1 MNGSDQVPPNEQLLL
16 TAHAPQEN
24 AGVRWQQPMLEITRN
39 ERKALRRWASI
50 AYDRELG
57 AELAKLGTAI
67 EAWRTGKSSSHAAS
81 DEIHQFHD
89 GVARDL
95 FRFYT
100 RASPES
106 AVAQAVV
113 SGVIAE
119 AELPP
124 ELLAVVAPL
133 IQFHQ
138 WEESARA
145 AGQTADDADR
155 DNHGES

>member
-1 MNGSDQVPPNEQLLL
+1 MFD
-16 TAHAPQEN
+16 
-24 AGVRWQQPMLEITRN
+24 ITKT
-39 ERKALRRWASI
+39 ERKALRRWAST

-67 EAWRTGKSSSHAAS
+67 EAWRTGKSSPHAVS

-100 RASPES
+100 SASPES
-106 AVAQAVV
+106 AVAQAIV

-119 AELPP
+119 SELPP
-124 ELLAVVAPL
+124 ELLTILAPL
-133 IQFHQ
+133 IQFRR
-138 WEESARA
+138 WEESARP

-155 DNHGES
+155 DDRSES